1 MVKKRLL
8 ILLEYR
14 PLKQENSYAFQKWV
28 KDDLFSSYLFKAFNG
43 FYGLSINKTSS
54 NYKKK
59 ELTAIFPH

>member
-8 ILLEYR
+8 ISLEYR
-14 PLKQENSYAFQKWV
+14 PLKQKNSYAKKHISFQKWV

-59 ELTAIFPH
+59 S